1 MYKITPI
8 ITINWITIKII
19 CFNSF
24 FIRRIINKIYICN
37 NFYFIKYKFINYI
50 TDWIIIIKNRT
61 LFKIGSRYNFIGVFI
76 IIYIEKWEPEC
87 REEEERIKL
96 YDSDGKY
103 LDYFSTESIYETS
116 LTKGISPEDYYL
128 EICSDI
134 SNLSSVEELA
144 DYLYLAYEIITK
156 DTLDIALI
164 LIDQNVDDDSPL
176 EENEWVNH
184 IGDYWILIA
193 E

>member
-1 MYKITPI
+1 MKV
-8 ITINWITIKII
+8 
-19 CFNSF
+19 
-24 FIRRIINKIYICN
+24 RCN
-37 NFYFIKYKFINYI
+37 NCMKVFDEK
-50 TDWIIIIKNRT
+50 TIIYDGDEDMEFCPHCGESGCLMDLKETNHTIEIPT
-61 LFKIGSRYNFIGVFI
+61 SFGT
-76 IIYIEKWEPEC
+76 IYIEKWEPEC

-103 LDYFSTESIYETS
+103 LDYFSTESIYETG
-116 LTKGISPEDYYL
+116 LTKGIGPEDYYL

-134 SNLSSVEELA
+134 GNLSSVEELA
-144 DYLYLAYEIITK
+144 DYLCLGYEIITK

-184 IGDYWILIA
+184 IGEYWILIA